1 MLREFVRSY
10 AKNMGFSPED
20 ADYIAANDEDQD
32 LFTLSLNDV
41 TLCTLAPC
49 GNSDDSQA
57 LAIVADGSCTEENFA
72 DKARSLMRDFELLNR
87 RKCNLIAAL
96 TEDGVLGFFAV
107 LPLEGCTQQ
116 DFDDFM
122 ASLIYFVTARGD
134 KSFVPAYAEFTE
146 ETGEIDDFLEAAGLD
161 PVALSDSLDTI
172 TFPEGPAVRILKKPA
187 LGGLI
192 LQSLVKSGATES
204 ELRECLAANMPMLGR
219 HFFTFDGSGSIYL
232 NSFIPV
238 SQTAESFLERL
249 GQHAGLN
256 SDFAQAFASQEEKL
270 KEESLVNNVTEFMM
284 V

>member
-1 MLREFVRSY
+1 MRGEKCSE
-10 AKNMGFSPED
+10 N
-20 ADYIAANDEDQD
+20 
-32 LFTLSLNDV
+32 LSNDV

-49 GNSDDSQA
+49 EDSGSSGV
-57 LAIVADGSCTEENFA
+57 LAIVADGSCTEENFT

-107 LPLEGCTQQ
+107 LPLEGCAQQ

-122 ASLIYFVTARGD
+122 ASLIYFVTARDD

-146 ETGEIDDFLEAAGLD
+146 GAEALDSFLEAAGLD
-161 PVALSDSLDTI
+161 PEALADSLDTI

-192 LQSLVKSGATES
+192 LQSLVKSGATEG

-232 NSFIPV
+232 NSFIPA
-238 SQTAESFLERL
+238 SQDAESFLEGL
-249 GQHAGLN
+249 SLHARLN
-256 SDFAQAFASQEEKL
+256 SDFVQAFASQEEKL
-270 KEESLVNNVTEFMM
+270 KEESLVNNVTEFLM